1 MSADCSDGRQNIV
14 TECQVYILVVD
25 WRPSWGHVHIVPD
38 QTQDHSNEM
47 CVAVRAS
54 NEPSRRL

>member
-38 QTQDHSNEM
+38 QTPDPHKTTAM
-47 CVAVRAS
+47 RCV
-54 NEPSRRL
+54 